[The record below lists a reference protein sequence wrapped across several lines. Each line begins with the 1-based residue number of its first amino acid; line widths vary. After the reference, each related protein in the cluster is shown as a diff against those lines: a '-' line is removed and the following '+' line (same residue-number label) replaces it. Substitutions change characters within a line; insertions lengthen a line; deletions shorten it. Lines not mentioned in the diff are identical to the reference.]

1 MTKRQNK
8 KNVLLVPHPAMPGVV
23 AVQPSAIDQK
33 FRFFYDKVAPWVK
46 RGAVYAFPMHEETVQ
61 PTLLE
66 GESAICALAAVGTG
80 AAFGITSGRRA
91 HAFYYHPSFYVVDLG
106 ILSETPVVGG
116 AIVALPGDQVVG
128 GWRGARGGGMFR
140 HDASFEFGTGQEDF
154 YARRDKI
161 VPIPVPGKDGGVLA
175 LAYHPVEKCVFGI
188 TTGNLL
194 IRLDDGRMRPKVAA
208 RLEGAPAPALVVLP
222 DGRLIGAREEGRL
235 WQYRPGAR
243 QVESLDAFAP
253 CEKGK
258 RYVAA
263 VGSLVVAGGAVYG
276 GTMEGGFLFSWN
288 PATGRLVNLGKPHRQ
303 AFVSCL
309 AEGHDSLIYGIV
321 QEPRGLARIFTY
333 DPSGGGF
340 DDLGLLSAFIT
351 VPWTP
356 HAIGAM
362 CVGPSGEIYL
372 GESDN
377 ISHLFV
383 YHPPVVRR

>member
-1 MTKRQNK
+1 MKPK
-8 KNVLLVPHPAMPGVV
+8 KNVLLVPHPVMPDVV
-23 AVQPSAIDQK
+23 AVQPAATEQK

-46 RGAVYAFPMHEETVQ
+46 RGAVYAFPMHEETVP
-61 PTLLE
+61 PTILE
-66 GESAICALAAVGTG
+66 GECAICALAAVGTG
-80 AAFGITSGRRA
+80 AVFGITSGRRS

-106 ILSETPVVGG
+106 VISGEPVVGG
-116 AIVALPGDQVVG
+116 AVVSLPGDLVVG
-128 GWRGARGGGMFR
+128 GWRGARGGGLFR

-161 VPIPVPGKDGGVLA
+161 VPIPVPGKGGGVLA
-175 LAYHPVEKCVFGI
+175 LVYHPAEKCVFGI
-188 TTGNLL
+188 TTDSLL
-194 IRLDDGRMRPKVAA
+194 IRLDNDRMRPQIAA
-208 RLEGAPAPALVVLP
+208 RLEGAPAATLVVLP
-222 DGRLIGAREEGRL
+222 DGRLVGAREEGRL
-235 WQYRPGAR
+235 WQYHPGAR
-243 QVESLDAFAP
+243 RAELLDAFAP
-253 CEKGK
+253 CENGK

-263 VGSLVVAGGAVYG
+263 VGSLVVAGDGAVYG

-288 PATGRLVNLGKPHRQ
+288 PASGRLVNLGKPHRQ
-303 AFVSCL
+303 AFISCL
-309 AEGHDSLIYGIV
+309 VEGREGLIYGIV
-321 QEPRGLARIFTY
+321 QEPRGLARLFTY

-362 CVGPSGEIYL
+362 CVGLSGEIYL
-372 GESDN
+372 GERDN